1 MRRKIDVSASEMMEL
16 RREGLSNKDIAEV
29 LDISVQTVRRY
40 IGAQGCR
47 MERLAAFADKGKKKP
62 VEEESCETKK
72 QMTKPKYVPTRETY
86 KVGEMGIVIDT
97 AERAISVMEDGSRIM
112 LTYEQAAELVE
123 FLAWVGREKCQTGV
137 ENEAVTL

>member
-86 KVGEMGIVIDT
+86 KVGEMEIVIDT
-97 AERAISVMEDGSRIM
+97 AERAISANDNYRCIT

-123 FLAWVGREKCQTGV
+123 FLAWAGREKCQEV
-137 ENEAVTL
+137 DDNAEVY